1 MLCLDDTAVHA
12 WVRGTLAVEREV
24 VWEHL
29 DQCSMCRELILT
41 IGELDWTGQDVGR
54 YRVVERIG
62 SGAMGEV
69 YRANDPDL
77 HRDVAI
83 KLVRSGGSEQRLLR
97 EARAMAQLAHP
108 HVIRVYDVG
117 TVADKLFLAMELV
130 QGTTLAEW
138 FRNQL
143 GWRAVLRVMLQA
155 GRGLAAAHAAGL
167 VHGDFKPSNVLVAD
181 DGRVCVTDFG
191 LARSSDP
198 SPSNAPNGPTGE
210 DATGV
215 AGTPAYMAAEQFA
228 GAAATASSDQF
239 GFCAALYEGLYGNRP
254 FTGPDVTA
262 LRAAVAAG
270 APKFPPRPRV
280 PGRLI
285 RALRRGLAPDPAKR
299 FASMTEL
306 LAELDRAARRRNR
319 VVAAGTVGVVGLA
332 AALAWTGAAR
342 GPHCDLG
349 ASELAGVWNE
359 TLRGQALGAFA
370 GSRLPYALVSFAAAS
385 AALDHYAATWA
396 SAYDDTCAATRVRD
410 VQSEALLDL
419 RMECLRRRKQEL
431 GALAAELVAADPA
444 TVRGSVDAVGA
455 LRPVSACAEVAS
467 LQELERRPADP
478 ELRRKVAVAEHELAG
493 CGAQLD
499 SGRYR
504 DAAGCATAMT
514 AIANQLHYGPLVAE
528 AELLDGKA
536 ATRLREWDRAEAA
549 LTRALLAAE
558 TSRDSRT
565 RAQALTWLVAVAA
578 ERSTFAEGHEH
589 LDQAAAV
596 VKGLD
601 DDPDLTA
608 SLALNQGLL
617 LMRESKLDAATEA
630 LGRAIALREK
640 LSGPNDARVAEP
652 LGVLAIVQL
661 MRKQYPEARATLDRT
676 LAIQRATLGDA
687 HPAIG
692 KTLNTLAQLQMRTG
706 DLAGALATQRR
717 SYDLLVAAYGEAH
730 RDVVVSLGTGAAA
743 YMFAGKYAE
752 AEPFARRSA
761 EQMEKVAGPDSP
773 DTATALQT
781 YSAVLSRLG
790 KTDAALELDRR
801 VLAIREKALGHDHLL
816 TTQAE
821 VNLAMA
827 LRLKSRCSDAL
838 PLLDAALAA
847 RTKQLPANHPDILR
861 VLQTTADC
869 QVDLGHASDAVA
881 TFERVVA
888 GVNAT
893 PRRSA
898 DDHVTHAM
906 ADYGL
911 ARALW
916 DANGSHA
923 RATSLARD
931 AKAELDALKDKRA
944 ADVATWAS
952 HRHVT
957 L

>member
-12 WVRGTLAVEREV
+12 WVRGTLAADREV

-97 EARAMAQLAHP
+97 EAQAMAKLAHP
-108 HVIRVYDVG
+108 HVIRIYDVG

-130 QGTTLAEW
+130 QGATLAEW
-138 FRNQL
+138 FRKEL

-181 DGRVCVTDFG
+181 DGRVYVTDFG

-198 SPSNAPNGPTGE
+198 STSNGDDVA
-210 DATGV
+210 
-215 AGTPAYMAAEQFA
+215 AGTPAYMAGEQLA

-239 GFCAALYEGLYGNRP
+239 GFCAALYEGVYGKRP
-254 FTGPDVTA
+254 FAGADVAA

-270 APKFPPRPRV
+270 TPKFPARPRV

-285 RALRRGLAPDPAKR
+285 RALRRGLAAEPAKR
-299 FASMTEL
+299 FPSMTEL
-306 LAELDRAARRRNR
+306 LGELDRAARRRNR
-319 VVAAGTVGVVGLA
+319 VVAAGAVGVLGLA
-332 AALAWTGAAR
+332 AAFAWTGAAR
-342 GPHCDLG
+342 GPRRDLG
-349 ASELAGVWNE
+349 ASELAGVWNGSMRE
-359 TLRGQALGAFA
+359 QALGAFA

-385 AALDHYAATWA
+385 TALDRYAATWT

-431 GALAAELVAADPA
+431 GALATAFVAADPA
-444 TVRGSVDAVGA
+444 TVRGSVDAVDA
-455 LRPVSACAEVAS
+455 LAPVAACSEVAS
-467 LQELERRPADP
+467 LQELERRPADA
-478 ELRRKVAVAEHELAG
+478 ELRRKIASTEKSLAS
-493 CGAQLD
+493 CGALLD
-499 SGRYR
+499 SGRYH
-504 DAAGCATAMT
+504 DAADCAHGVAATAPE
-514 AIANQLHYGPLVAE
+514 LHYGPVLAE

-536 ATRLREWDRAEAA
+536 ATRLREWDRADAA

-565 RAQALTWLVAVAA
+565 RAQALTWLVAVSA
-578 ERSTFAEGHEH
+578 ERTTFADGHKH

-596 VKGLD
+596 IKGLD

-608 SLALNQGLL
+608 SLALDQGLL

-630 LGRAIALREK
+630 LDRAIALREK

-652 LGVLAIVQL
+652 LGVLATVQM
-661 MRKQYPEARATLDRT
+661 MRRLYPEARDTIDRT
-676 LAIQRATLGDA
+676 LAIQRATLGED

-706 DLAGALATQRR
+706 DLPGALASQQR
-717 SYDLLVAAYGEAH
+717 SYALLVAAYGEQH
-730 RDVVVSLGTGAAA
+730 RDVVVSLGTAAQA
-743 YMFAGKYAE
+743 YMFTGKYAE

-773 DTATALQT
+773 DTAIALQT
-781 YSAVLSRLG
+781 YAAVLSRLG
-790 KTDAALELDRR
+790 KISEALEVHRR
-801 VLAIREKALGHDHLL
+801 TLAIREKTLGPDHLL
-816 TTQAE
+816 TTQSE
-821 VNLAMA
+821 VNVALA
-827 LRLKSRCSDAL
+827 LRLEKRCDEAL
-838 PLLDAALAA
+838 PLLAAALAA

-881 TFERVVA
+881 PLEQVVA
-888 GVNAT
+888 GLNAT

-898 DDHVTHAM
+898 DDHVNHATGEF
-906 ADYGL
+906 AL

-923 RATSLARD
+923 RAISLARD

-944 ADVATWAS
+944 ADIPAWATQ
-952 HRHVT
+952 HHIT